1 MRNEEE
7 VRKEL
12 NRLCK
17 KWNKE
22 SVKGWTAER
31 LDRLNRI
38 NERIIML
45 EYVLEDNDFLEYD
58 YV

>member
-1 MRNEEE
+1 MWSEEE
-7 VRKEL
+7 IRKEL

-17 KWNKE
+17 KWNRE

-31 LDRLNRI
+31 LDLLNRI

-45 EYVLEDNDFLEYD
+45 EYVLEEDFSEYN